1 MDYIYAGGQSDCKVW
16 ACGFRF
22 YLNCS
27 RRRWSGWRRHVV
39 FLGHRR
45 NIDRVDDGTNN
56 VVVVAVAEDPVE
68 EHGQPH
74 SPLRDPPRHDGQP
87 RLEVVVCKAMAIS
100 HSSISISSHF
110 DSEIR
115 GRVIRSSERTYYRI
129 GFPLRGRRCRPTCTP
144 SLCSPWRTCC
154 TSMLST
160 CNASST
166 SSAKK
171 CIFRSFYIYF
181 QLIKKIL
188 PE

>member
-16 ACGFRF
+16 SCGFRF

-87 RLEVVVCKAMAIS
+87 RFEVVVCKQWWCHFTVSSASAAIS
-100 HSSISISSHF
+100 IQRYAESSF
-110 DSEIR
+110 A
-115 GRVIRSSERTYYRI
+115 RTYRI